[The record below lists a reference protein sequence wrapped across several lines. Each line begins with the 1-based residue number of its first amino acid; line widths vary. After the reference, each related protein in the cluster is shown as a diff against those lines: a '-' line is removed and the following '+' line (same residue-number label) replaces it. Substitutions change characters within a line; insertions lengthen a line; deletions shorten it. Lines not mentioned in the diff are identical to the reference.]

1 MKGDTFLNK
10 REIKKQ
16 IGDTYFLAV
25 NKSENVEGD
34 VAFLSVYIPSIKACA
49 WQFLGMS

>member
-16 IGDTYFLAV
+16 KGDTYFLAV
-25 NKSENVEGD
+25 NRSEN